1 MDYQLAFRQ
10 DKGFLI
16 DYVSENIIKS
26 IEFWNRESEDIYNQN
41 IQGTLGTE
49 ETNQFA
55 RDAQQDDWL
64 NEMIHIDCKTFCN
77 SKRGKELNYSCGRTR
92 SHVWLHKD
100 DERILMIY
108 ADKDLD
114 N

>member
-10 DKGFLI
+10 DKGVLI
-16 DYVSENIIKS
+16 DYVTENIIKS
-26 IEFWNRESEDIYNQN
+26 IEFWNREASSVYVKN
-41 IQGTLGTE
+41 IEGTLGTK

-55 RDAQQDDWL
+55 RDTQQDDWL
-64 NEMIHIDCKTFCN
+64 NEMIYIDCKTFCN

>member
-1 MDYQLAFRQ
+1 MNYQLAFRE
-10 DKGFLI
+10 DKSFLI

-64 NEMIHIDCKTFCN
+64 N
-77 SKRGKELNYSCGRTR
+77 
-92 SHVWLHKD
+92 
-100 DERILMIY
+100 
-108 ADKDLD
+108 
-114 N
+114 

>member
-1 MDYQLAFRQ
+1 MQLRSFELNLIQLHLILSFLSSIRQ
-10 DKGFLI
+10 I
-16 DYVSENIIKS
+16 
-26 IEFWNRESEDIYNQN
+26 
-41 IQGTLGTE
+41 TLSYFVE

-55 RDAQQDDWL
+55 RDTQQDDWL

>member
-10 DKGFLI
+10 DKGVLI
-16 DYVSENIIKS
+16 
-26 IEFWNRESEDIYNQN
+26 
-41 IQGTLGTE
+41 
-49 ETNQFA
+49 
-55 RDAQQDDWL
+55 
-64 NEMIHIDCKTFCN
+64 
-77 SKRGKELNYSCGRTR
+77 SCGRTR

-108 ADKDLD
+108 ADKNLD